1 MAWSMRKLEVSNMQV
16 TLNQPFAHVLWT
28 RHESGAPV
36 SRWYGN
42 PRAQLRLPR
51 QRRCFGTAQPT
62 PGIYFL
68 TCATLKRVF
77 FISQHIMADLLI
89 YPAFISQFT
98 DHKIATEVLTGLMP
112 TLDNMPIIPLLDNLH
127 SSLF

>member
-1 MAWSMRKLEVSNMQV
+1 MSLARRYLGGTV
-16 TLNQPFAHVLWT
+16 TPERNFGC
-28 RHESGAPV
+28 RDSGSV
-36 SRWYGN
+36 
-42 PRAQLRLPR
+42 PRY
-51 QRRCFGTAQPT
+51 FGTAQPT